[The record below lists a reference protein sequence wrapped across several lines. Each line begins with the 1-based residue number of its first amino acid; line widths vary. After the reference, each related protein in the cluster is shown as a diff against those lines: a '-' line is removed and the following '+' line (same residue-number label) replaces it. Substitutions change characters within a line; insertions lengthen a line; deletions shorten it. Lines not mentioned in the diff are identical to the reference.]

1 MSDFNAFESADPAAD
16 FLAQEAAELAK
27 IENAGSDDSGPTTG
41 AVDPFEAFES
51 ERQHVDPFQMGQMAS
66 AAEEINHDQYASIS
80 SVDAMVNE
88 PEKITRWR
96 EEQKV
101 RLETKD
107 AEEEQKKGEWRELA
121 RKELED
127 WYKQREE
134 QLTKTI
140 ANNKINNKW
149 VDCLGLWKGCGFLFC
164 SHLVFNFFR
173 ATIAELAALREKSD
187 ADGEWDRI
195 HKLCDFNPK
204 ANKNSKDVSRMR
216 SILLQLKQT
225 PLVR

>member
-140 ANNKINNKW
+140 ANNKINNK
-149 VDCLGLWKGCGFLFC
+149 
-164 SHLVFNFFR
+164 
-173 ATIAELAALREKSD
+173 
-187 ADGEWDRI
+187 
-195 HKLCDFNPK
+195 
-204 ANKNSKDVSRMR
+204 
-216 SILLQLKQT
+216 
-225 PLVR
+225 